1 MVVMIEHIIIT
12 RIIRV
17 IIINVYIRLERERE
31 REIEERLKFFLCVVS
46 FIDLGRSF
54 FFRILESCSLSV
66 DVRISGIR

>member
-31 REIEERLKFFLCVVS
+31 REIEERLKFFLCVVIK
-46 FIDLGRSF
+46 FIRSF
-54 FFRILESCSLSV
+54 FFSNLAAAG
-66 DVRISGIR
+66 IS